1 MDVSPRRYTMASE
14 KRTPDRSIA
23 AGIAE
28 LISDPAIEGLL
39 AANPTVETFCT
50 ELAKSFK
57 VRTTEVALLRL
68 ERGFLKFI
76 FPPELRTVGTIP
88 LSSSAVAARTAV
100 SKKLELFNSFNKVK
114 HAGFFEKVRLGK
126 GDEEP
131 DSTPIQKL
139 MSAPIL
145 DPDGNILG
153 VVEISRKGSDTSCGP
168 DFTLEDLQQ
177 LELAA
182 HVLARAKFMQEDVS

>member
-1 MDVSPRRYTMASE
+1 MYRPRRITMASE

-39 AANPTVETFCT
+39 AENSTPETFCT

-68 ERGFLKFI
+68 ERGILKFI

-88 LSSSAVAARTAV
+88 LSSSAVAAHTATT
-100 SKKLELFNSFNKVK
+100 KKLELFNSFNKVK
-114 HAGFFEKVRLGK
+114 HAGFFESVKLGK
-126 GDEEP
+126 SEEQP
-131 DSTPIQKL
+131 DAAPIQKL
-139 MSAPIL
+139 ISAPIL
-145 DPDGNILG
+145 DPEGKILG
-153 VVEISRKGSDTSCGP
+153 VIE
-168 DFTLEDLQQ
+168 
-177 LELAA
+177 
-182 HVLARAKFMQEDVS
+182 